1 LHIPNFRGT
10 LGNVSNKSLFETTLF
25 TLVNRVP
32 PRLRTFCV
40 FIAVHHLGR
49 AHSLPLLGEVEE
61 GEDREGED
69 DVEFASWTA
78 EKRASDSV
86 LLASEDEEYERYVK
100 LMKLGTFFLYSAKPA
115 VFGFFLLAMGK

>member
-1 LHIPNFRGT
+1 
-10 LGNVSNKSLFETTLF
+10 
-25 TLVNRVP
+25 
-32 PRLRTFCV
+32 LRTFCV

-115 VFGFFLLAMGK
+115 VFWFFFCKLWESKTSHMITPAKTIRISLYSSPSRRRLE